1 MPNKLKNL
9 NITKVDLVPEG
20 ANPDAFVTMYKS
32 KTPIR
37 KSGEAESFAAKLKD
51 IKLDDVVRQI
61 WQYTESL
68 SSSLIS
74 ILRDDNVTDK
84 KSAMDKSLEE
94 FYGAATLSTE
104 KWSGGSVSD
113 YVATGSE
120 EPQTATIVKALK
132 AETLGILKSNNEGAD
147 NDMKIEDIDIRI
159 QWGRKIVMPAM
170 IDTPR
175 IRERSRLKLVRFYIE
190 SGYGPEGIA
199 QYKNQLFETEIR
211 KIFSDL
217 GFEITRKTPEYSLSA
232 TKGHTN
238 LYCHPTHIMG
248 LCDAS
253 SIETI
258 RQNLSASQT
267 FILTSSET
275 IHEIYDITPEQ
286 EMKYYHQ
293 FFNGFVHLVLIGI
306 FRTKR
311 RNLYKSKDMMYDIGR
326 TIKIRTLRAEQGYKF
341 GLLAEKFVEEIY
353 QKMVENGVLIE
364 SPCHRKCRA
373 STSKDKITAKS

>member
-37 KSGEAESFAAKLKD
+37 KSGEAESFADKLKD

-74 ILRDDNVTDK
+74 ILRDDNIIQSDK

-120 EPQTATIVKALK
+120 ELQTATIVKALK

-147 NDMKIEDIDIRI
+147 NDMKIEDIDKDKLTDEEKKQLEAIVNKAGI
-159 QWGRKIVMPAM
+159 TKPEDDDNGKDDNKDDKDVKKIKDEPINHDPEDIYKGLHPAVAAELKSLRKAR
-170 IDTPR
+170 DESEE
-175 IRERSRLKLVRFYIE
+175 REITAIAKKYEVIGKKSEELVPTLESRRRYSISRHDWCV
-190 SGYGPEGIA
+190 GYGG
-199 QYKNQLFETEIR
+199 
-211 KIFSDL
+211 
-217 GFEITRKTPEYSLSA
+217 
-232 TKGHTN
+232 
-238 LYCHPTHIMG
+238 
-248 LCDAS
+248 
-253 SIETI
+253 
-258 RQNLSASQT
+258 
-267 FILTSSET
+267 
-275 IHEIYDITPEQ
+275 
-286 EMKYYHQ
+286 
-293 FFNGFVHLVLIGI
+293 
-306 FRTKR
+306 
-311 RNLYKSKDMMYDIGR
+311 
-326 TIKIRTLRAEQGYKF
+326 
-341 GLLAEKFVEEIY
+341 
-353 QKMVENGVLIE
+353 
-364 SPCHRKCRA
+364 
-373 STSKDKITAKS
+373 

>member
-1 MPNKLKNL
+1 MGPEDRHARHDRHAPDTGT
-9 NITKVDLVPEG
+9 IAPETRKVL
-20 ANPDAFVTMYKS
+20 Y
-32 KTPIR
+32 
-37 KSGEAESFAAKLKD
+37 
-51 IKLDDVVRQI
+51 
-61 WQYTESL
+61 
-68 SSSLIS
+68 
-74 ILRDDNVTDK
+74 
-84 KSAMDKSLEE
+84 
-94 FYGAATLSTE
+94 
-104 KWSGGSVSD
+104 
-113 YVATGSE
+113 
-120 EPQTATIVKALK
+120 
-132 AETLGILKSNNEGAD
+132 
-147 NDMKIEDIDIRI
+147 
-159 QWGRKIVMPAM
+159 
-170 IDTPR
+170 R
-175 IRERSRLKLVRFYIE
+175 IR
-190 SGYGPEGIA
+190 IA

>member
-37 KSGEAESFAAKLKD
+37 KSGEAESFADKLKD

-74 ILRDDNVTDK
+74 ILRDDNIIQSDK

-120 EPQTATIVKALK
+120 ELQTATIVKALK

-147 NDMKIEDIDIRI
+147 NDMKIEDIDKDKLTDEEKKQLEAIVNKAGI
-159 QWGRKIVMPAM
+159 TKPEDDNGKDDNKDDKDVKKIKDEPINHDQEDIYKGLHPAVAAELKSLRKARDESEEREIAKKYEVIGKKSEELVPTLKSLKAAGGTAYQDM
-170 IDTPR
+170 IGVLDMAV
-175 IRERSRLKLVRFYIE
+175 EAVEK
-190 SGYGPEGIA
+190 SGA
-199 QYKNQLFETEIR
+199 FTEIG
-211 KIFSDL
+211 KSGHSDVS
-217 GFEITRKTPEYSLSA
+217 GSTAIAKARAIADEIKKSNPTMSDTEAMAKTWETHPELMEDYD
-232 TKGHTN
+232 N
-238 LYCHPTHIMG
+238 
-248 LCDAS
+248 
-253 SIETI
+253 
-258 RQNLSASQT
+258 
-267 FILTSSET
+267 
-275 IHEIYDITPEQ
+275 EI
-286 EMKYYHQ
+286 
-293 FFNGFVHLVLIGI
+293 GG
-306 FRTKR
+306 
-311 RNLYKSKDMMYDIGR
+311 
-326 TIKIRTLRAEQGYKF
+326 
-341 GLLAEKFVEEIY
+341 
-353 QKMVENGVLIE
+353 
-364 SPCHRKCRA
+364 
-373 STSKDKITAKS
+373 